1 MTSVRVALGAL
12 LVAGLVAL
20 AAGETWGRLIVS
32 AQQAP
37 PVGGSCD
44 RLSALAL
51 PNTTIALAQT
61 VAAGQFAPPVA

>member
-1 MTSVRVALGAL
+1 MTSVRLVLGAL
-12 LVAGLVAL
+12 LVAGLVA
-20 AAGETWGRLIVS
+20 GGTGGTWGRLTVS
-32 AQQAP
+32 AQQA